1 MDRSA
6 NSPRSSKRYLDAIA
20 DADTFPY
27 WLDDVDEPDSNP
39 TAVHNEDCDLCV
51 VGGGF
56 TGLWTAIIA
65 KQRDAKRDVVLIDAH
80 EIGSGASSRN
90 GGFMDYSL
98 THGIANAQQRF
109 PDEVD
114 VLEQLGRENIAEI
127 EKVIREYNID
137 CDFERN
143 GAIEVASTWHPENYT
158 DELKEDYSIL
168 RDLGH
173 DVVWLD
179 RDAMNAE
186 VHSPVFTGGLW
197 AKDTSALVDPARLAW
212 GLKRVAQTLGVRI
225 YEDTRAGEISET
237 KSGIEIKTALAKI
250 QAQNVALATNT
261 FKPLLRKMNKYIAPV
276 YDYCL
281 VTEPLTM
288 QQLESIGWRNRQGLA
303 DCSNQFHYFRLTA
316 DNRILWGGYDAIY
329 YFGGQMDKELES
341 RPESWA
347 MLSSQ
352 FFTTFPQLEGV
363 KFSHMW
369 GAPIDTCSRYSVF
382 WGTHYKNRVAYAI
395 GYTGLGVAA
404 SRFGGEVM
412 LDLLA
417 GSSTRATKTEFVQT
431 KPRAFPPEPFRF
443 IGIQATRWSLDY
455 EDRTGKRNLWLRLL
469 DRLGL
474 GFDS

>member
-1 MDRSA
+1 L
-6 NSPRSSKRYLDAIA
+6 N
-20 DADTFPY
+20 DT
-27 WLDDVDEPDSNP
+27 
-39 TAVHNEDCDLCV
+39 
-51 VGGGF
+51 
-56 TGLWTAIIA
+56 
-65 KQRDAKRDVVLIDAH
+65 KK
-80 EIGSGASSRN
+80 
-90 GGFMDYSL
+90 
-98 THGIANAQQRF
+98 
-109 PDEVD
+109 
-114 VLEQLGRENIAEI
+114 
-127 EKVIREYNID
+127 K
-137 CDFERN
+137 
-143 GAIEVASTWHPENYT
+143 
-158 DELKEDYSIL
+158 
-168 RDLGH
+168 
-173 DVVWLD
+173 
-179 RDAMNAE
+179 
-186 VHSPVFTGGLW
+186 
-197 AKDTSALVDPARLAW
+197 
-212 GLKRVAQTLGVRI
+212 
-225 YEDTRAGEISET
+225 
-237 KSGIEIKTALAKI
+237 IEIKTPLAKI
-250 QAQNVALATNT
+250 KANNVALATNT
-261 FKPLLRKMNKYIAPV
+261 FKPLLRKVNKYIAPV

-281 VTEPLTM
+281 VTEPLTAD
-288 QQLESIGWRNRQGLA
+288 QLASVGWHNRQGLA

-347 MLSSQ
+347 MLSRQ

-369 GAPIDTCSRYSVF
+369 GAPIDTCARYSVF
-382 WGTHYKNRVAYAI
+382 WGTQFDNRVAYAL

-417 GSSTRATKTEFVQT
+417 KNETRATQTEFVKT